1 MSKDEH
7 VENLENVTFSQL
19 VAEVFEREQASLDK
33 GTKAKQEGK
42 AGTGDTAFTL
52 SVAARVALVLVLI
65 AVVGTL
71 LLSLIV

>member
-33 GTKAKQEGK
+33 GTKAKKEGE